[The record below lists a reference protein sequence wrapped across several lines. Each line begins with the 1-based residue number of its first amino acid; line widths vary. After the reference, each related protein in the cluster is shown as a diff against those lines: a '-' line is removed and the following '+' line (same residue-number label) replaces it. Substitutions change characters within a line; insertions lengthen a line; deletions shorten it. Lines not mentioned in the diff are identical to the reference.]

1 MKLDISA
8 LLGGGEERLPF
19 SCRLDAAGL
28 TDDIVSGTAEFSG
41 VFENHSG
48 YLSITA
54 KASLSLTVRCARCGK
69 AFPLSETYA
78 LDCPVRVE
86 GAGEDDGGNR
96 DGCTEEK
103 GFQGEKRQETQLR
116 LEAPASRDDEV
127 PQVRRGY
134 SFTQSLQE
142 LRHLRR
148 QRGIGS

>member
-28 TDDIVSGTAEFSG
+28 TDDIVCGTAEFSG

-54 KASLSLTVRCARCGK
+54 KASLTLTVRCARCGK

-86 GAGEDDGGNR
+86 GAGEDDGESVLVPA
-96 DGCTEEK
+96 DG
-103 GFQGEKRQETQLR
+103 QVDLRETAESFLLLSLPSR
-116 LEAPASRDDEV
+116 SSAARTAAASAPNA
-127 PQVRRGY
+127 GA
-134 SFTQSLQE
+134 
-142 LRHLRR
+142 
-148 QRGIGS
+148 I